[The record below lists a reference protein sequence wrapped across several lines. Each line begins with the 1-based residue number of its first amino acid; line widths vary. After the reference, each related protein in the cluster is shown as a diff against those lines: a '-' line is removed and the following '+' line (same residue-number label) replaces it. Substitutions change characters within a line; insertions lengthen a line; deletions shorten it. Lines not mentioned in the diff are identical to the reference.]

1 MNTLMP
7 QEQPIR
13 RGLSR
18 RFEQSLQWV
27 PGLLDT
33 SASPG
38 EVVSICSALQRVA
51 SEDHFNTEKIMYRHY
66 SSPAKLNQMGSH
78 DGGKPK
84 TDWARLRQVAW
95 LVFLFVALDTSKS
108 LAVSWAAVHGNMC
121 APLVICSKNM
131 MSIAVGLAMAFLL
144 DGSPGVHLCLDW
156 RRSLRVLPIAA
167 AFCAAQIC
175 GIQACRVF
183 DAGSL
188 KMIAQVNLPLTTLL
202 SWLMLG
208 RRYSVNQWFAMAL
221 LFTATIIFLQVR
233 MLFFSPKYAQS
244 AQSFDQL
251 HQVPDKV
258 LGIFYILF
266 GILLS
271 CSASICAE
279 RFLKKRYDLPF
290 YIQKTNLMF
299 GELLSACL
307 MVGLSAAGGR
317 DLCSRE
323 QLQDW
328 RQLPVVLIWL
338 THGWIAGLLVKRCSA
353 L

>member
-78 DGGKPK
+78 DGGKQK

-131 MSIAVGLAMAFLL
+131 MSIAVGL
-144 DGSPGVHLCLDW
+144 
-156 RRSLRVLPIAA
+156 
-167 AFCAAQIC
+167 
-175 GIQACRVF
+175 
-183 DAGSL
+183 
-188 KMIAQVNLPLTTLL
+188 
-202 SWLMLG
+202 
-208 RRYSVNQWFAMAL
+208 
-221 LFTATIIFLQVR
+221 
-233 MLFFSPKYAQS
+233 
-244 AQSFDQL
+244 
-251 HQVPDKV
+251 
-258 LGIFYILF
+258 
-266 GILLS
+266 
-271 CSASICAE
+271 
-279 RFLKKRYDLPF
+279 
-290 YIQKTNLMF
+290 
-299 GELLSACL
+299 
-307 MVGLSAAGGR
+307 
-317 DLCSRE
+317 
-323 QLQDW
+323 
-328 RQLPVVLIWL
+328 
-338 THGWIAGLLVKRCSA
+338 
-353 L
+353 